1 MIGTGRHLSLAL
13 EVQPPGY
20 KSHFIQWNFTNF
32 SDSFVLQPRP
42 SSLSSFFIHDSP
54 LLHGIQQV
62 PTSAPVNTPHPC
74 SILMDYYLRSSTY
87 NRNPFHLD
95 RISHLRQKNWE
106 TLSMPFCIF
115 LHLFFH
121 LWSAT
126 GKLSR
131 PWEETIPETNSS
143 PVKIGRP
150 PKGKFNFQPSFLGG
164 ELVVSE
170 RVSFQWRK
178 HQDSKLSVKQKVV
191 IGTIPAVGWCLVTDK
206 RRQTQGIYHRTWI
219 PCNPPFLAHPS
230 C

>member
-87 NRNPFHLD
+87 NRNPFHH
-95 RISHLRQKNWE
+95 ISDK
-106 TLSMPFCIF
+106 
-115 LHLFFH
+115 
-121 LWSAT
+121 
-126 GKLSR
+126 
-131 PWEETIPETNSS
+131 
-143 PVKIGRP
+143 KIGKRYQCL
-150 PKGKFNFQPSFLGG
+150 F
-164 ELVVSE
+164 
-170 RVSFQWRK
+170 VSFCTFFSTCDLQRVNCLGLEK
-178 HQDSKLSVKQKVV
+178 RPSLKLTVR
-191 IGTIPAVGWCLVTDK
+191 P
-206 RRQTQGIYHRTWI
+206 
-219 PCNPPFLAHPS
+219 
-230 C
+230 